1 MIGKSAELKL
11 VKSNKTFREQAE
23 VSRIVTSS
31 KHQVI
36 AADEYWKE
44 SRVTTLTPSDISASK
59 SGSRPE
65 KRPSIPTCCHQSVQQ
80 RIYTAS
86 ESPIRSNSGRGILCR
101 LAIGVGSF
109 MEEDWNQWNFGRA
122 PQSFLDIVRCI
133 CEIGCR
139 TLWCGCWDVRL
150 LVLDA
155 ETFAKTCQITRT
167 VAVKYWYDFAG
178 MRQNISE
185 VLWV

>member
-1 MIGKSAELKL
+1 MIGKAAELKL

-44 SRVTTLTPSDISASK
+44 SRHLDTVRYQRIQDRVTTGK
-59 SGSRPE
+59 KG
-65 KRPSIPTCCHQSVQQ
+65 HQSVQQ

-101 LAIGVGSF
+101 LAVGVGSF

-185 VLWV
+185 VLRV